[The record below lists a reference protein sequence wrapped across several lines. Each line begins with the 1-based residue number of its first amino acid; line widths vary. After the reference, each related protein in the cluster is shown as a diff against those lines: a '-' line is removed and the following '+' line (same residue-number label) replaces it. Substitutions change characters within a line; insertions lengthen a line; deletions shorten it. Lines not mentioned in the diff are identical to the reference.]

1 MAHVIDWRLDL
12 MLSHPRLFEVMADE
26 PHLSLGY
33 PLCEA
38 GWRDIPERLCG
49 RIEAALLDGET
60 FEFVRIKQ
68 KFGMLRADW
77 DGEVSHETSIRIVEA
92 TNLAVARSGCTCET
106 CGTEGRRHVNRGW
119 PATACAEH
127 ALGDPALQRHGE
139 NVCGPLDL
147 RPHARIRGR
156 HHRAHAHRQQFQGL
170 RPLGT
175 ARNHLGQSEF
185 RSALRHR
192 NLREAGHDRYR
203 RPIENLRRD
212 DTPRPSLGFERLRM
226 FPRKAVQ
233 GRSDLFV
240 SKTTTAIPPRRPVV

>member
-12 MLSHPRLFEVMADE
+12 MLSHPRLFEVIADE

-68 KFGMLRADW
+68 KFRMLRADW

-106 CGTEGRRHVNRGW
+106 CGTEGRRHINRGW

-127 ALGDPALQRHGE
+127 ALGDPAPQRHGE
-139 NVCGPLDL
+139 NVYL
-147 RPHARIRGR
+147 
-156 HHRAHAHRQQFQGL
+156 
-170 RPLGT
+170 
-175 ARNHLGQSEF
+175 
-185 RSALRHR
+185 
-192 NLREAGHDRYR
+192 
-203 RPIENLRRD
+203 LRRSPGTSD
-212 DTPRPSLGFERLRM
+212 VYFARYDRETDTLTEVPRPSAGDKE
-226 FPRKAVQ
+226 
-233 GRSDLFV
+233 
-240 SKTTTAIPPRRPVV
+240 